1 MEVVDL
7 NDENEIMRIIQK
19 DFFQD
24 AKENFVLKNE
34 NDQRNT
40 ENKNVAYYVTKE
52 RTQLN
57 KIQTNQRYDMRTFL
71 R

>member
-24 AKENFVLKNE
+24 AKENFILKNE

-57 KIQTNQRYDMRTFL
+57 KIQTN
-71 R
+71 

>member
-24 AKENFVLKNE
+24 AKENFILKNE
-34 NDQRNT
+34 NDQRNA
-40 ENKNVAYYVTKE
+40 EHKNVAYYVTKE

>member
-24 AKENFVLKNE
+24 AKENFILKNE
-34 NDQRNT
+34 NDQRNA